1 MYVEL
6 TTSEVVSR
14 LLADEYAGWTYEEAR
29 ALAEYYEDYEDSTGE
44 KIEFDPVSI
53 RGEWT
58 AFDDWR
64 GAAESWNL
72 EAACEDEAVNALE
85 SETEVILVEGGGL
98 LVREF

>member
-1 MYVEL
+1 MYQEL
-6 TTSEVVSR
+6 TTSEVVDR

-53 RGEWT
+53 RGDWNKYE
-58 AFDDWR
+58 DDAEAEEAYSMR
-64 GAAESWNL
+64 MGAI
-72 EAACEDEAVNALE
+72 EAR
-85 SETEVILVEGGGL
+85 TEVILVEGGGL